1 MVKTAFN
8 AYDNTNNRLYLSQIL
23 MALWSNAGKSKS
35 NLRYLAWENVN
46 NDPVTD
52 ALEGARDFLDLGE
65 NDDFVLDRQDP
76 TYEDTKNLNKRLKWQ
91 MESLD
96 RGLTFV
102 PLDLPTAKLFVFVDG
117 SFANNRDMTSQ
128 LGFII
133 ILGNEEP
140 IDGHDDAFKL
150 TGNVVHY
157 SSTKSKR
164 VTRSVL
170 ASEIYGMVAG
180 VDMAYAILSTLAMIT
195 KKLNLP
201 IIPTIACTDSYSLC
215 ECLVKLGTTQEKRQM
230 IDIMALRQSYERR
243 ELYEVRWINGDDN
256 LADALTKATPNQA
269 LENFITTSSAQI
281 RMEGWVARA

>member
-1 MVKTAFN
+1 
-8 AYDNTNNRLYLSQIL
+8 
-23 MALWSNAGKSKS
+23 
-35 NLRYLAWENVN
+35 
-46 NDPVTD
+46 
-52 ALEGARDFLDLGE
+52 
-65 NDDFVLDRQDP
+65 DP